1 MTNHRI
7 RRPAI
12 AAAVALV
19 AISLV
24 AASCTNPSPPGG
36 FTAKFQATRITN
48 LTFVGDYP
56 TTFWDPDTAEEPY
69 LIHLGLDVQVSPSIA
84 VKTSV
89 QSTYTNNG
97 NYIGKVGSGESLA
110 IAPGDGLTFS
120 GIQLPDTFDLA
131 NGAPFRLL
139 GSVEFLFERDQLIPV
154 GVAQL
159 LGPISDLINAAL
171 PPILA
176 KGGLPSDAGGI
187 LNYLGTLLPSIF
199 ATIAGLVGTLIGG
212 LTGGDQFIGV
222 SPDLFIAVGGGL
234 AGFLQGSIPSLIGL
248 INAALATQNPN
259 PFPNGLPFT
268 LGVVGQGV
276 ATNFGTAPNTSTYR
290 VDYGWNIS

>member
-1 MTNHRI
+1 MRNHRI
-7 RRPAI
+7 HRHAVFGMI
-12 AAAVALV
+12 ALT

-24 AASCTNPSPPGG
+24 AASCTNPAPAGG
-36 FTAKFQATRITN
+36 FKATFRATKITN
-48 LTFVGDYP
+48 VTFVGDYP
-56 TTFWDPDTAEEPY
+56 TTFWDPDSAEEPY
-69 LIHLGLDVQVSPSIA
+69 LIHLGLDIQVSPTVS

-89 QSTYTNNG
+89 SSTYLNNG
-97 NYIGKVGSGESLA
+97 AYIGKIGSGQSLD
-110 IAPGDGLTFS
+110 IAPGDGLTFT
-120 GIQLPDTFDLA
+120 GLQLPDTFDLA

-139 GSVEFLFERDQLIPV
+139 GSVEFLFERDQLIPI

-159 LGPISDLINAAL
+159 LGPISDLINVAL
-171 PPILA
+171 PPILE
-176 KGGLPSDAGGI
+176 KGGLPSDAGGL
-187 LNYLGTLLPSIF
+187 LNYLGTLLPSLF
-199 ATIAGLVGTLIGG
+199 GALAGLIGSTIGG

-234 AGFLQGSIPSLIGL
+234 SGFLQGAIPSLIGL
-248 INAALATQNPN
+248 INAVLATQNPN

-276 ATNFGTAPNTSTYR
+276 STTFGTAPATSTYR